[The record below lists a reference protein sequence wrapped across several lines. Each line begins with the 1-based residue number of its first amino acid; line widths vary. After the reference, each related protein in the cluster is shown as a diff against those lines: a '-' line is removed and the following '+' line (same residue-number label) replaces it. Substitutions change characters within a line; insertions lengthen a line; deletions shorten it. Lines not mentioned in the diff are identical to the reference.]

1 MLSVRS
7 ICIPLAS
14 VALLLACTEAS
25 EPARGPNVVL
35 VTIDTLR
42 ADSLGAY
49 GARTP
54 RTPHVDRLARE
65 GTLWENATSSIPA
78 TKPSHFSLLSSRYPR
93 DHGVLNNEGVL
104 PDDVLSVVEVFQRA
118 GWSTAGFVASSLLD
132 SSSGAARGFD
142 LLDAPRR
149 PTRDADRVVPRATRW
164 LEEVALSE
172 PFFLWIHLFDPH
184 IPYAPPPEHVPAE
197 AASGSNG
204 LARVGWKSLASIA
217 EAHAGDLP
225 REVLERALALYAGEV
240 AHVDHWMGV
249 LLDALE
255 RRELL
260 DQTALL
266 FTADHGECFEN
277 GIYFFHSNCLYE
289 AAVRV
294 PLILRYPRAV
304 ESGLRRPEV
313 VENLDVAPTLL
324 RLAGLE
330 VPAVFDGRDLLAPRP
345 AEAERAFAQHPLYPA
360 GTVRRRSVRQQAVR
374 SVAGEPM
381 RPLVVGVEEVAL
393 RTREWKLILTG
404 DEPALYH
411 LPSDPAEKRDRAAE
425 QPELV
430 RELRGQLER
439 WRNEHPLR
447 IEDEGAINPEL
458 LEALRELGYAQ

>member
-313 VENLDVAPTLL
+313 VENRTWRRRCCAWRASRCPRSSTVATCSRRDRPRPSAPSRSTRSTRPERCDVAALDS
-324 RLAGLE
+324 R
-330 VPAVFDGRDLLAPRP
+330 RCAPWRESRCVRWWSASRRWP
-345 AEAERAFAQHPLYPA
+345 CVRAS
-360 GTVRRRSVRQQAVR
+360 GS
-374 SVAGEPM
+374 
-381 RPLVVGVEEVAL
+381 
-393 RTREWKLILTG
+393 
-404 DEPALYH
+404 
-411 LPSDPAEKRDRAAE
+411 
-425 QPELV
+425 
-430 RELRGQLER
+430 
-439 WRNEHPLR
+439 
-447 IEDEGAINPEL
+447 
-458 LEALRELGYAQ
+458 